1 MVVHAIFKQKYGLCG
16 HWSSTR
22 GSYTSPNICF
32 LALDHILGL
41 LVETIPLSKIRM
53 CYPSMLLK
61 IVVHGYFRQKW
72 GLCGHWPSTRGS
84 YSSPYICFLVMDHI
98 LGFLLETI
106 SRSKI
111 RRCQPSVLLKMV
123 VHAIFDKNGGCVAID
138 HQLDAR
144 TPHPTYVSLS

>member
-1 MVVHAIFKQKYGLCG
+1 
-16 HWSSTR
+16 
-22 GSYTSPNICF
+22 
-32 LALDHILGL
+32 
-41 LVETIPLSKIRM
+41 
-53 CYPSMLLK
+53 
-61 IVVHGYFRQKW
+61 
-72 GLCGHWPSTRGS
+72 
-84 YSSPYICFLVMDHI
+84 MDHI